1 MTHLTVKTSFT
12 LLQETW
18 LCQRALSTWLLYHLG
33 CTGHRKLS
41 LLSDYSSD
49 FHSSSSPEPTS
60 SFKTS
65 QVPYKNILR
74 ESAVFS
80 RDQLPRLWEWKQSPE
95 SQMYLKGILDRSLHW
110 DLWPFTGW
118 LVITHSDILTLRGFS
133 GLDMVLF
140 PVYSLCKKAI
150 SFIKWKKV

>member
-12 LLQETW
+12 LLQETR

-65 QVPYKNILR
+65 QAPYKNILR

-95 SQMYLKGILDRSLHW
+95 SQNVFERNIRQITSLGFMAFHRMASY
-110 DLWPFTGW
+110 
-118 LVITHSDILTLRGFS
+118 HS
-133 GLDMVLF
+133 
-140 PVYSLCKKAI
+140 
-150 SFIKWKKV
+150 

>member
-12 LLQETW
+12 LLQETR

-65 QVPYKNILR
+65 QAPYKNILR

-80 RDQLPRLWEWKQSPE
+80 RDQLLRLWEWKQSPE
-95 SQMYLKGILDRSLHW
+95 SQNVFERNIRQITSLGFMAFHRMASY
-110 DLWPFTGW
+110 
-118 LVITHSDILTLRGFS
+118 HS
-133 GLDMVLF
+133 
-140 PVYSLCKKAI
+140 
-150 SFIKWKKV
+150 